1 MTAAIDRTFV
11 RLGWLILTFLALAF
25 VLFMVNQT
33 AGMVELVSTAWSP
46 EAGRIALW
54 GLIGLYVTLL
64 VVPVLLLF
72 RLPKPL
78 SPPEVAEGPEF
89 EAYLAGLRRRL
100 EGNPRLAGFPLSDR
114 AEIEVA
120 LDSLTAEADR
130 EIQNAAGGV
139 FLATAIS
146 QSGRLDA
153 FLVLGALI
161 RLVWRVSHVYWQR
174 PTLRDMG
181 KLYVN
186 VAGTA
191 FVAAELDDVDV
202 ATQIEPIVSSVLG
215 AGVSAI
221 PGFQVATGIL
231 VNSVLTGTANGFLTL
246 RVGVITRR
254 YCCAMV
260 QPRKRS
266 LRHAAAV
273 EAAGML
279 GGIVVAGTRTLAVAI
294 KDATVQRTR
303 TAVSGTGTVVK
314 RTGGAAREIGTG
326 FVEVGSDAIG
336 DIGRGV
342 SKGVRV
348 TGETVSEATR
358 SLLEALGFAQ
368 RHAGPSGPEGSP
380 GVSERGPGEDRP
392 VPDDG

>member
-11 RLGWLILTFLALAF
+11 RLGWLILTFLAVAF

-33 AGMVELVSTAWSP
+33 AGLVELVSTAWSP
-46 EAGRIALW
+46 DAARIALW
-54 GLIGLYVTLL
+54 GLIGLYAMLL
-64 VVPVLLLF
+64 LAPVVLLF

-89 EAYLAGLRRRL
+89 EEYLAGLRHRL
-100 EGNPRLAGFPLSDR
+100 EGNPRLAGFPLGDR
-114 AEIEVA
+114 AEIEAA

-153 FLVLGALI
+153 FLVLGALV

-174 PTLRDMG
+174 PTIRDMG
-181 KLYVN
+181 TLYMN

-254 YCCAMV
+254 YCCTMV

-279 GGIVVAGTRTLAVAI
+279 GGIVVEGTRTLAVAV

-303 TAVSGTGTVVK
+303 TAVSGTGTAVK
-314 RTGGAAREIGTG
+314 RTGSAAREIGTG

-358 SLLEALGFAQ
+358 SLLEALGFEQ
-368 RHAGPSGPEGSP
+368 RHAKSSGPEES
-380 GVSERGPGEDRP
+380 SESTEDGPGAGRSRST
-392 VPDDG
+392 DG

>member
-11 RLGWLILTFLALAF
+11 RLGWMILAF
-25 VLFMVNQT
+25 LVVAFLLFMVNQT
-33 AGMVELVSTAWSP
+33 AGLVDLVSTAWSP
-46 EAGRIALW
+46 DAGRIALW
-54 GLIGLYVTLL
+54 GLIGLYATLL
-64 VVPVLLLF
+64 LAPVVLLF

-89 EAYLAGLRRRL
+89 EEYLAGLRRRL
-100 EGNPRLAGFPLSDR
+100 EGNSRLAGFPLGDR

-120 LDSLTAEADR
+120 LGSLTEEADR
-130 EIQNAAGGV
+130 EIQKAAGGV

-153 FLVLGALI
+153 FLVLGALV

-181 KLYVN
+181 KLYMN

-202 ATQIEPIVSSVLG
+202 ATQVEPIVSSVLG

-254 YCCAMV
+254 YCCTMV

-279 GGIVVAGTRTLAVAI
+279 GGIVVDGTRTLAVAM

-303 TAVSGTGTVVK
+303 TAVSGTGTAVK
-314 RTGGAAREIGTG
+314 RTGSAAVELGTG
-326 FVEVGSDAIG
+326 FMEVGSDAIG

-348 TGETVSEATR
+348 TSDTVTEATR
-358 SLLEALGFAQ
+358 SLLEALGLAQ
-368 RHAGPSGPEGSP
+368 RQAARSDRGGPNEGAGDGPAAGSP
-380 GVSERGPGEDRP
+380 S
-392 VPDDG
+392 PDDD